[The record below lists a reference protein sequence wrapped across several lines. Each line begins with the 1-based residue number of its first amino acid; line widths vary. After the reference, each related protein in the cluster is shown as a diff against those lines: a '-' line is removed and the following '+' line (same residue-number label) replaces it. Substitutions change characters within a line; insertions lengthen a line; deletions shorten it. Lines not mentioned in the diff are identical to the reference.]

1 MKKGLILVAL
11 VVFLASATLVWAGI
25 KPATVKGI
33 QTEKGIQTQN
43 ECCVEI
49 DVESSP
55 QVYVGDP
62 WWFSAEITNCG
73 EATAF
78 IHIRGTVDMPFV
90 PQPVPF
96 AMRPVYLGAG
106 ETHASSWEFEP
117 AFWFPIGTYTICLTA
132 IVGDPEAPDCE
143 ATDCATTELLE
154 P

>member
-11 VVFLASATLVWAGI
+11 VVVLASATLVWAGI

-33 QTEKGIQTQN
+33 QT

-78 IHIRGTVDMPFV
+78 VQIRGTVEMPFV
-90 PQPVPF
+90 PEPIPF

-106 ETHASSWEFEP
+106 ETQVSSWEFEAP
-117 AFWFPIGTYTICLTA
+117 FWFPTGTYTICLTA
-132 IVGDPEAPDCE
+132 FVGNPEMPDCE
-143 ATDCATTELLE
+143 ATDCASTEFLE
-154 P
+154 TP